1 MAVAGARMRP
11 PVPSPPALKPYLRFQ
26 KLPGAAL
33 GPVRRAVDGDD
44 EFRERIAAVVD
55 EELAGRVGWLW
66 LHRPDGWADEVADLV
81 AAEQADEAA
90 ATEQRQERVA
100 SKRVDAAES
109 AARRATGEVAAVRAE
124 LAGEHDRRVEA
135 ESTRGRLERRVAQLE
150 VELSGARRRVAQAD
164 QDRAAA
170 AERVADADQRAS
182 MAEARAAVAEA
193 QLSEAEARARV
204 AEAALELARRGG
216 EAPVVVPEVGPREV
230 ERGEAGG
237 RDVGGREV
245 ERREVRGEPVRPGP
259 APADNAALV
268 DALRDAATATERL
281 GAALAAAAAAVG
293 PAGDVCPPDHAR
305 RPPRPPH
312 APRGDRP
319 PRPPA
324 GGRPRR
330 TPLALPGGMFADT
343 VQAAT
348 HLVRQPGVLLVVDG
362 YNAAKRGWP
371 DDALAVQRERLLDAL
386 EELVARHGT
395 AVHVV
400 FDGADLWTAPPG
412 RRHLRIEF
420 SPAGVTADEIIVE
433 LVGSL
438 PADRPVVV
446 ATNDGEVR
454 GGARAGGANVISS
467 EQLLAVARR

>member
-1 MAVAGARMRP
+1 
-11 PVPSPPALKPYLRFQ
+11 
-26 KLPGAAL
+26 
-33 GPVRRAVDGDD
+33 
-44 EFRERIAAVVD
+44 
-55 EELAGRVGWLW
+55 
-66 LHRPDGWADEVADLV
+66 VAD
-81 AAEQADEAA
+81 
-90 ATEQRQERVA
+90 T
-100 SKRVDAAES
+100 
-109 AARRATGEVAAVRAE
+109 
-124 LAGEHDRRVEA
+124 
-135 ESTRGRLERRVAQLE
+135 
-150 VELSGARRRVAQAD
+150 
-164 QDRAAA
+164 
-170 AERVADADQRAS
+170 
-182 MAEARAAVAEA
+182 
-193 QLSEAEARARV
+193 
-204 AEAALELARRGG
+204 
-216 EAPVVVPEVGPREV
+216 
-230 ERGEAGG
+230 
-237 RDVGGREV
+237 
-245 ERREVRGEPVRPGP
+245 
-259 APADNAALV
+259 AALV
-268 DALRDAATATERL
+268 DALRDAAAATERL

-293 PAGDVCPPDHAR
+293 PAGDACPPDHGR
-305 RPPRPPH
+305 RSSRPVRTDRPGRPPSGR
-312 APRGDRP
+312 
-319 PRPPA
+319 
-324 GGRPRR
+324 RPRR

-343 VQAAT
+343 VEAAT

-454 GGARAGGANVISS
+454 DGARAGGANVISS